1 MERLAELLSTHAEE
15 IEANWLQALRR
26 SSWVQG
32 QGDAELRLS
41 LSRQLQ
47 AFSRALADPTIGAA
61 GARELIREHA
71 DERLDQGHAPCD
83 VVLEF
88 ALLDRCVH
96 EVLSQLEPRPARL
109 DPAED
114 ARFQALVREAVD
126 IAIAGAS
133 EHECRRVRA
142 DLDQLKRERAV
153 REGFVDTLAHDLRGP
168 LTVAV
173 AAGHLLETR
182 VSDDHDR
189 HLAHRLLESVRR
201 AELMLRDMLDASR
214 VRAGQ
219 VLPLSLGPCDLTAI
233 AREVADEL
241 TLVHGPRFFVKLDG
255 NVRGVWCARQ
265 LRRALW
271 NLGTNAVKH
280 GAPDEHVIFSVELSS
295 DPHGDGAGARVAV
308 YNRGPAIAAREL
320 ERIFDP
326 FRRGGLAV
334 PDSGWGLGL
343 VLVRACAEAHGGS
356 IEVRS
361 DPDEGTT
368 FALRLPLDSR
378 AYYQAQLDRDQSW
391 SSP

>member
-1 MERLAELLSTHAEE
+1 MRLADLLSIHAEE
-15 IEANWLQALRR
+15 IEACWLEALRR
-26 SSWVQG
+26 SSWVQA
-32 QGDAELRLS
+32 QSDAELRPPLKRM
-41 LSRQLQ
+41 LEAL
-47 AFSRALADPTIGAA
+47 SRALADPTVGAA

-71 DERLDQGHAPCD
+71 DERLDDGHAPCD

-88 ALLDRCVH
+88 AVLDRCIHDVWRGLFADGP
-96 EVLSQLEPRPARL
+96 ELDSADEQRL
-109 DPAED
+109 
-114 ARFQALVREAVD
+114 QALIREAVEL
-126 IAIAGAS
+126 AIAGAS
-133 EHECRRVRA
+133 EHDCRRVRL
-142 DLDQLKRERAV
+142 DLEQLKRERAV
-153 REGFVDTLAHDLRGP
+153 REGFVDSLAHDLRGP

-182 VSDDHDR
+182 VTDEHDR

-219 VLPLSLGPCDLTAI
+219 VLPLSLAPCDLTAL
-233 AREVADEL
+233 AREVAEEL
-241 TLVHGPRFFVKLDG
+241 ALVHGPRFFVKLDG

-271 NLGTNAVKH
+271 NLGANAVKH
-280 GAPDEHVIFSVELSS
+280 GAPEEHVIFSVELCKE
-295 DPHGDGAGARVAV
+295 GARAAV
-308 YNRGPAIAAREL
+308 FNRGPAIEPAEL

-326 FRRGGLAV
+326 FRRGGLTTH
-334 PDSGWGLGL
+334 DESGWGLGL

-378 AYYQAQLDRDQSW
+378 PYYQAQLERDQSW